1 MPTGRGSSAREG
13 IFLASDRLAPLP
25 RPYSGRPPGRTVT
38 LTLTLTRS
46 RRTLGCGQV
55 MPRARGLL
63 GVLWAARLAISHRA
77 SLPRRRL
84 GAAPRAVATPRVA
97 PGPAHAGSQVAPAQG
112 DAFRAASAGMALRLC
127 LQTDRPRAFGRS
139 SPTAPRHPRSTLS
152 APPGRLPVSCVHPS
166 PPSNPTHRSRTR
178 LPPRTAHTHSL
189 HASRPPYPSSPVCA
203 QALRGAL

>member
-1 MPTGRGSSAREG
+1 MPTRRGSSAREG

-38 LTLTLTRS
+38 LTLTQTRS

-84 GAAPRAVATPRVA
+84 GAASRAVATTRVA
-97 PGPAHAGSQVAPAQG
+97 PGPAHAGTKVAPALG
-112 DAFRAASAGMALRLC
+112 DAFRAASAGMALRLY
-127 LQTDRPRAFGRS
+127 LQTDRPGAFGRS
-139 SPTAPRHPRSTLS
+139 SPTAPRHPPAAMKSGAR
-152 APPGRLPVSCVHPS
+152 AGGGGAGRLLGSPEAGACWEGRGGGPS
-166 PPSNPTHRSRTR
+166 WC
-178 LPPRTAHTHSL
+178 L
-189 HASRPPYPSSPVCA
+189 
-203 QALRGAL
+203 GAGKGV

>member
-1 MPTGRGSSAREG
+1 MPTRRGTSAPAG
-13 IFLASDRLAPLP
+13 IMLASDRLAPLP

-84 GAAPRAVATPRVA
+84 GAASRAVATPRVA

-112 DAFRAASAGMALRLC
+112 DAFRAASAGVASRLC
-127 LQTDRPRAFGRS
+127 LQTDRPGAFGRS
-139 SPTAPRHPRSTLS
+139 SPTAPRHPPAAMKSGAR
-152 APPGRLPVSCVHPS
+152 AGGGGAGRLLGSPEAGACWEGRGGGPS
-166 PPSNPTHRSRTR
+166 WC
-178 LPPRTAHTHSL
+178 L
-189 HASRPPYPSSPVCA
+189 
-203 QALRGAL
+203 GAGKGV